1 MSNVTWKGGANL
13 REIIEDIRLQIS
25 DDADLYTDTFIVSA
39 INSAI
44 KLIALEEDA
53 RRLFRYKLQT

>member
-1 MSNVTWKGGANL
+1 MSNVTWKGGADL

-39 INSAI
+39 INSAT
-44 KLIALEEDA
+44 
-53 RRLFRYKLQT
+53 YT